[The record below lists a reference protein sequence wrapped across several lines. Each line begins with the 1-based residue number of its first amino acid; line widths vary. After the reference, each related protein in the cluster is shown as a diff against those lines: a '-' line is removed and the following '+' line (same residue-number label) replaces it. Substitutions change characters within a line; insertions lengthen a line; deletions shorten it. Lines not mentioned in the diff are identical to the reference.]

1 MVKLAPKAGLPWCR
15 LVFPGALVSSPSPAW
30 PVLSQ
35 EGGGRRVALSF
46 PVSPA
51 DGRRLF
57 TEVALSMSSE
67 SDCLALPRGTLVMS
81 TVLPL

>member
-1 MVKLAPKAGLPWCR
+1 MVS
-15 LVFPGALVSSPSPAW
+15 PGVPVASSALVSSHSPAW

-46 PVSPA
+46 PFPVSPA
-51 DGRRLF
+51 DGHRLF

-67 SDCLALPRGTLVMS
+67 SDCLALPRGTLVMFA